1 MFFLHSLK
9 ILSFKKKIQ
18 RWSKIKHGGGNYRH
32 FGSTIKQQNILGP
45 RATPFYNIRNC
56 DQCHKSFIKVY
67 TMLNNYDPGVLYC
80 GD

>member
-45 RATPFYNIRNC
+45 NHA
-56 DQCHKSFIKVY
+56 
-67 TMLNNYDPGVLYC
+67 
-80 GD
+80 